1 VIQYLLAGGRKGPPD
16 LSVADD
22 KGGENAMVNAVR
34 RGCSTPVTN
43 QMNILL
49 PAEAF
54 TDEATNFWFGVA
66 FGVGICVAY
75 AAMIQ

>member
-1 VIQYLLAGGRKGPPD
+1 
-16 LSVADD
+16 
-22 KGGENAMVNAVR
+22 MVNAVR
-34 RGCSTPVTN
+34 RGCSSPVTN
-43 QMNILL
+43 QMNVIL
-49 PAEAF
+49 PPEAF